1 MSDVTTHKEPPRA
14 HVRITYVGPV
24 YPHWEVIG
32 DYGDRSVLEEFQAR
46 VLARL
51 AFIPWKDSQFRRNR
65 ERINGDALRENIS
78 VEWFPAEVNSY
89 DPSRRAS

>member
-1 MSDVTTHKEPPRA
+1 
-14 HVRITYVGPV
+14 
-24 YPHWEVIG
+24 
-32 DYGDRSVLEEFQAR
+32 VLEEFQAR

-78 VEWFPAEVNSY
+78 VEWFPVEVNS
-89 DPSRRAS
+89 